1 MLVSRSKYILNGY
14 GEPVRCDDLM
24 QWAMWMERRPDP
36 RRVALDETAE
46 FRVSTVF
53 LALDHNFGDGPPI
66 LWETMVFRG
75 ESQGEMVRCAGAR
88 EQAEAMHVA
97 MCDKY
102 SVPVTSLTA
111 ADRGAS

>member
-1 MLVSRSKYILNGY
+1 VKDGKYILNDK
-14 GEPVRCDDLM
+14 GEPVACPDLM
-24 QWAMWMERRPDP
+24 QWAMWFEKKADP
-36 RRVALDETAE
+36 RRVGQDENEE

-53 LALDHNFGDGPPI
+53 LGLDHNFDDEGPPI
-66 LWETMVFRG
+66 FWETMVFRHG
-75 ESQGEMVRCAGAR
+75 APGEMCRCAGAR

-111 ADRGAS
+111 ANRGAS